1 MQIVVNRQDLLTVLK
16 RAGSAV
22 NSSDMLSVRRSVL
35 IVASEDGGPIT
46 FGATDGMLGI
56 VCQAAGETKAPGQ
69 ALLNHRELVS
79 RIDRLPEGHVQ
90 ISVDAKFHVLIR
102 SSSSKMKFTMT
113 GLAPEDFPA
122 LLNEQPGEP
131 MYSLEAKIL
140 QQAASEVAFGIAK
153 DRIDGALLA
162 PGDDMKFHL
171 VTLSGHAMVVATG
184 WFTER
189 HQGGDLLLPRT
200 LLEAIGSIDPK
211 AILTLSTDTSSI
223 YAQVP
228 GMLVRASQLQA
239 KLPADFQRVLASAP
253 QHKRFTVSS
262 EAFLTSV
269 KAVSVA
275 ADYVEGAERFIQ
287 IDVTCDEGVVTVRTR
302 QSERSQGED
311 ELSVTHAA
319 PGGFAFHADAAVL
332 SQALRSFAPA
342 DLDLYYD
349 FVMGYETLFL
359 KNETLAVMMTLIS
372 DIKAK
377 PHAAA
382 KDKK

>member
-1 MQIVVNRQDLLTVLK
+1 MQIVLNRQDLLTVLK
-16 RAGSAV
+16 RVGSAV
-22 NSSDMLSVRRSVL
+22 NSTDMLSVRRSVL
-35 IVASEDGGPIT
+35 IVAPDGGGPLT

-56 VCQAAGETKAPGQ
+56 VCQAAGETKAPGR
-69 ALLNHRELVS
+69 ALLNHRDLVS
-79 RIDRLPEGHVQ
+79 RVDRLPEGHVELT
-90 ISVDAKFHVLIR
+90 VDGKFHVLIR
-102 SSSSKMKFTMT
+102 SSASKMKFTMT
-113 GLAPEDFPA
+113 GFAPEDFPA
-122 LLNEQPGEP
+122 LLSEKPGEP
-131 MYSLEAKIL
+131 MYSIEAKIL

-162 PGDDMKFHL
+162 PGEDKRFHL
-171 VTLSGHAMVVATG
+171 VTLSGHAMAVATG

-189 HQGGDLLLPRT
+189 HQSGDLLLPRT
-200 LLEAIGSIDPK
+200 LLEALGSIDPK
-211 AILTLSTDTSSI
+211 ATITLSTDASSI
-223 YAQVP
+223 YAEAP

-253 QHKRFTVSS
+253 QAKRFSVSS
-262 EAFLTSV
+262 DAFLTSV

-287 IDVTCDEGVVTVRTR
+287 IDVSCDEGVATVRTR

-311 ELSVTHAA
+311 DLSVTDAG
-319 PGGFAFHADAAVL
+319 PGAFEFHVDAAVL

-349 FVMGYETLFL
+349 MVMGQDALFL
-359 KNETLAVMMTLIS
+359 KNETLSVMMSLIS

-377 PHAAA
+377 PPAA